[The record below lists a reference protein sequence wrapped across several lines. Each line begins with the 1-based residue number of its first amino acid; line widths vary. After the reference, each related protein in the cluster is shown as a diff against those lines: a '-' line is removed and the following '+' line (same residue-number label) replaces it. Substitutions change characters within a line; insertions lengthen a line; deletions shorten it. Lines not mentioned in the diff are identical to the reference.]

1 MAARPRSPL
10 PPPALPSRREILC
23 RSALGIGG
31 IAAALA
37 TILLLSSGL
46 CVFVVLRFSQS
57 KEAAF
62 V

>member
-1 MAARPRSPL
+1 
-10 PPPALPSRREILC
+10 
-23 RSALGIGG
+23 
-31 IAAALA
+31 
-37 TILLLSSGL
+37 LLLSSGL